1 MARVTWNT
9 TGKKLYKTGVDRG
22 VLYKRSGEGQY
33 PNGVPWDGLTN
44 ISENPEGA
52 ESTPLYASNV
62 KYATLISAENFK
74 YSIEAYMY
82 PDEFV
87 ECDGSKEIAPGVFA
101 TGQNRSHFGLT
112 YRSLIGNDVVG
123 TDYGYELHLVYDST
137 AAPSS
142 KENATVN
149 DSPEAATLS
158 WECDTTPVE
167 CPSCKPTAHFV
178 INSTQVNKDAL
189 ANLEDILYGTAEK
202 EPRLPLPDEVAELF
216 KDSTGVSELTTE

>member
-1 MARVTWNT
+1 MSRVTWNT
-9 TGKKLYKTGVDRG
+9 IGKKLYRTGVDRC
-22 VLYKRSGEGQY
+22 VLYKRSGEGLY
-33 PNGVPWDGLTN
+33 PEGVAWDGLTN

-52 ESTPLYASNV
+52 EATPLYASNV
-62 KYATLISAENFK
+62 KYATLMSAENFK

-82 PDEFV
+82 PDEFA

-123 TDYGYELHLVYDST
+123 TDYGYELHIVYDST

-142 KENATVN
+142 KENSTVN
-149 DSPEAATLS
+149 DSPEAATMS

-167 CPSCKPTAHFV
+167 CPGCKPTAHFI
-178 INSTQVNKDAL
+178 INSTKVDKTAL
-189 ANLEDILYGTAEK
+189 SALEDILYGTTDK
-202 EPRLPLPDEVAELF
+202 EPRLPLPDEIAELF
-216 KDSTGVSELTTE
+216 KNDAGVSELTTE